1 MIIKNTNIIFPD
13 RIQKGSVKIENG
25 KVKEIGSSVS
35 GSEPVIDGEGM
46 YLSPG
51 FIDIH
56 IHGAAGADTMDGS
69 YDALNTIAKA
79 IAKHGTTSFL
89 PTTMTMGKDSIR
101 KALESVSEA
110 KQKGTD
116 GANVLG
122 CHLEGPFIS
131 SSAIGA
137 QNPEYVLKPSV
148 EDFLDM
154 AGSHIEDIVTLTIAP
169 EVQGAGELIRFL
181 SHNHIK
187 ASMGHTSATYEQ
199 AVKGIECGICH
210 STHLYNAMTPLH
222 HRNPGAVGAIFD
234 TSITTEIIADGIH
247 IAYPSIRTALKQKGL
262 DKMMLISDAMMACT
276 MPDGD
281 YTLGGQ
287 RVIVKEGAARLEN
300 GSLAG
305 SVLTLDKAVRNIK
318 NNTTYPLHE
327 IIRMV
332 TYNPACHCNV
342 QDRKGIIKE
351 GYDADLVLFDE
362 DINIKKV
369 IIGGREVQ
377 KNIGQIV

>member
-13 RIQKGSVKIENG
+13 CIKKGSVKIENG
-25 KVKEIGSSVS
+25 KLKEIGSSIS
-35 GSEPVIDGEGM
+35 GDDSIIDGEGL

-69 YDALNTIAKA
+69 YDALNTISKA
-79 IAKHGTTSFL
+79 IAMHGTTSFL
-89 PTTMTMGKDSIR
+89 PTTMTMGKDSI
-101 KALESVSEA
+101 KTALESISIA

-137 QNPEYVLKPSV
+137 QNPKYVLKPSV
-148 EDFLDM
+148 EDFLDI
-154 AGSHIEDIVTLTIAP
+154 AGSHMDDVITLTIAP
-169 EVQGAGELIRFL
+169 EVEGAEELIRFV
-181 SHNHIK
+181 SRNNIK
-187 ASMGHTSATYEQ
+187 ASMGHTHATYEE
-199 AVKGIECGICH
+199 AIAGIEWGICH
-210 STHLYNAMTPLH
+210 ATHLFNAMTPLH

-234 TSITTEIIADGIH
+234 SNITTEMIADGIH

-262 DKMMLISDAMMACT
+262 DKMVLVSDAMMACT

-305 SVLTLDKAVRNIK
+305 SVLTLDKAVKNIK
-318 NNTTYPLHE
+318 NNTNYPLHE
-327 IIRMV
+327 IIRMA

-342 QDRKGIIKE
+342 QDRKGSIKE

-369 IIGGREVQ
+369 IIGGREVF
-377 KNIGQIV
+377 

>member
-13 RIQKGSVKIENG
+13 CIQKGSLKIENG
-25 KVKEIGSSVS
+25 KIKEIGSSIS

-69 YDALNTIAKA
+69 YDALNTISKA

-89 PTTMTMGKDSIR
+89 PTTMTMGKDSI
-101 KALESVSEA
+101 KTALESVSEA

-131 SSAIGA
+131 GSAIGA
-137 QNPEYVLKPSV
+137 QNPKYVLKPSV

-154 AGSHIEDIVTLTIAP
+154 AGSHIEDVVTLTMAP
-169 EVQGAGELIRFL
+169 EVEGAGELIKFL
-181 SHNHIK
+181 SSNHIK
-187 ASMGHTSATYEQ
+187 TSMGHTSATYDQ
-199 AVKGIECGICH
+199 AVYGIKCGICH

-234 TSITTEIIADGIH
+234 SGITTEIIADGIH

-262 DKMMLISDAMMACT
+262 DKVMLISDAMMACT
-276 MPDGD
+276 MPDGN

-287 RVIVKEGAARLEN
+287 KVIVTEGAARLEN

-305 SVLTLDKAVRNIK
+305 SVLTLDRAVRNIK
-318 NNTTYPLHE
+318 NNTPYPLHE
-327 IIRMV
+327 IVRMV

-351 GYDADLVLFDE
+351 GYDADLILFDE

-369 IIGGREVQ
+369 IIGGNELSDEVE
-377 KNIGQIV
+377 

>member
-13 RIQKGSVKIENG
+13 CIKKGSVKIENG
-25 KVKEIGSSVS
+25 RITEIDSSIAE
-35 GSEPVIDGEGM
+35 SEPAIDGEGM

-69 YDALNTIAKA
+69 YDALNTISKA
-79 IAKHGTTSFL
+79 IAMHGTTSFL
-89 PTTMTMGKDSIR
+89 PTTMTMGKDSI
-101 KALESVSEA
+101 KTALESVSEA
-110 KQKGTD
+110 KRKGTD

-137 QNPEYVLKPSV
+137 QNPDYVLEPSV
-148 EDFLDM
+148 ENFLDI
-154 AGSHIEDIVTLTIAP
+154 AGSHMEDIVTLTIAP
-169 EVQGAGELIRFL
+169 EVQGAGELISFL
-181 SHNHIK
+181 SRNHIK
-187 ASMGHTSATYEQ
+187 TSMGHTCATYEQ
-199 AVKGIECGICH
+199 AVVGIECGICH
-210 STHLYNAMTPLH
+210 STHLFNAMTPLH

-234 TSITTEIIADGIH
+234 TGITTEMIADGIH

-262 DKMMLISDAMMACT
+262 DKVMLVSDAMGACT

-281 YTLGGQ
+281 YSLGGQ
-287 RVIVKEGAARLEN
+287 RVIVKEGSARLEN
-300 GSLAG
+300 GALAG

-318 NNTTYPLHE
+318 NNTHYPLHDT
-327 IIRMV
+327 IRMV
-332 TYNPACHCNV
+332 THNPACHCNV
-342 QDRKGIIKE
+342 QDRKGTIKE

-369 IIGGREVQ
+369 IIGGREV
-377 KNIGQIV
+377 K